1 MLDCLGYL
9 GLLFLIAFL
18 LGSIPWGVIISR
30 GFYHTDVREHG
41 SGNIGTTNAMRT
53 LGKVGG
59 SAVFVLDFGKG
70 VVAGII
76 ATVFATQVLTD
87 MTALREF
94 CINLGLTGPNPEN
107 NFLHYRLTQICL
119 SVAFLGCIWG
129 HIFSPWLKFKGGKG
143 IAVAVGCLVS
153 TFGITGTLLELL
165 IFVVL
170 VATTKYVS
178 VGSIAAAA
186 ACPFF
191 SMYYL
196 AGNYISVVIC
206 TIAALTV
213 IWAHRENIKRLLAG
227 NENKIGDKKADAEEQ
242 TDEDLEDNEQT
253 DQDLE
258 KAEEDLT
265 EETKEDFD
273 AEESEDKDSNEEDSN
288 KEESENADSNEGDS
302 NEAQEESKEESHDDS
317 YVEESEEEPPQ
328 ETQKDSVE
336 EGKEISDESDEPE
349 IPEGSEESEESN
361 KKEKP
366 EETKETK

>member
-94 CINLGLTGPNPEN
+94 CISLGLTGPNPEN

-242 TDEDLEDNEQT
+242 TDEDVESNEQA
-253 DQDLE
+253 DQDLVE
-258 KAEEDLT
+258 AEEDLT
-265 EETKEDFD
+265 EEIKEDKKASEESET
-273 AEESEDKDSNEEDSN
+273 AEESEKS
-288 KEESENADSNEGDS
+288 
-302 NEAQEESKEESHDDS
+302 
-317 YVEESEEEPPQ
+317 EESEE
-328 ETQKDSVE
+328 
-336 EGKEISDESDEPE
+336 
-349 IPEGSEESEESN
+349 SEELEESN

>member
-1 MLDCLGYL
+1 MLGCLGYL

-94 CINLGLTGPNPEN
+94 CISLGLTGPNPEN

-170 VATTKYVS
+170 VVTTKYVS

-196 AGNYISVVIC
+196 AGNYVSVVIC

-227 NENKIGDKKADAEEQ
+227 NENKIGDKKADADEQ
-242 TDEDLEDNEQT
+242 ADEDLEDNEQAN
-253 DQDLE
+253 QDLTE
-258 KAEEDLT
+258 AEEDLT
-265 EETKEDFD
+265 EKNKEDFD
-273 AEESEDKDSNEEDSN
+273 KEDSEENSEQDAQGDSTEEDEEVLEKFEESES
-288 KEESENADSNEGDS
+288 
-302 NEAQEESKEESHDDS
+302 
-317 YVEESEEEPPQ
+317 
-328 ETQKDSVE
+328 
-336 EGKEISDESDEPE
+336 
-349 IPEGSEESEESN
+349 SEESEESS